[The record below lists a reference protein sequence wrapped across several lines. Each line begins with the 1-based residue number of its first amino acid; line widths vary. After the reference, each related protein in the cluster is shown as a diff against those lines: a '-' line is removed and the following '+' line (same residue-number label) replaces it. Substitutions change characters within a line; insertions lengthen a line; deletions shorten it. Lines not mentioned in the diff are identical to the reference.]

1 MSGRAE
7 GLFIVLEGIEGAGK
21 STQNRLLLD
30 WLREAGEEWVSARE
44 PGGTLVGEAIREVV
58 LHRDDLSMPAETELF
73 LILGARAA
81 FVREIVEPTLRRG
94 ANLLADRFDY
104 STFAY
109 QGYGRELPLE
119 EVREANHLATRGRCP
134 DLYLILDVPVEVGL
148 ARQDARGAADRIE
161 QEGRTFLERVRTGYL
176 ELAAGDPRAEV
187 LDASMDPESV
197 QTAMRE
203 TLRRRFPETF
213 GSPLG

>member
-1 MSGRAE
+1 MTERSE

-21 STQNRLLLD
+21 STQNRLLLE
-30 WLREAGEEWVSARE
+30 WLREGGMEWVSARE

-58 LHRDDLSMPAETELF
+58 LHRSDLSMPAETELF

-81 FVREIVEPTLRRG
+81 FVREIVEPTLHRG

-109 QGYGRELPLE
+109 QGYGRRLPLP
-119 EVREANHLATRGRCP
+119 EVREANHLATRGRVP
-134 DLYLILDVPVEVGL
+134 DLYLILDVPVDLGL
-148 ARQDARGAADRIE
+148 ARQDARGEADRIE
-161 QEGRTFLERVRTGYL
+161 QEGREFLERVRRGYL
-176 ELAAGDPRAEV
+176 ELAAEDPRAEV
-187 LDASMDPESV
+187 LDASLDPASV
-197 QTAMRE
+197 QRAVRN

-213 GSPLG
+213 A